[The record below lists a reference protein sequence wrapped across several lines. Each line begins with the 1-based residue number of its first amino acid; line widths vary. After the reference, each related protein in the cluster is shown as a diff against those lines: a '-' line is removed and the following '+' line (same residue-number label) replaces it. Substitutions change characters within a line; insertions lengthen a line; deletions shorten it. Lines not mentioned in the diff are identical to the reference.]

1 MQGSRLRVASHFPE
15 RAEPERQKKES
26 GRISGPIKAWSH
38 PAPSVA
44 LFRRRKYG
52 SFRMSVVAAFL

>member
-1 MQGSRLRVASHFPE
+1 MQGSRIRVASHFPE
-15 RAEPERQKKES
+15 RAEPEREKKGVRENIRPDQ
-26 GRISGPIKAWSH
+26 GLVA